1 MAQVHTPEGM
11 FARDAD
17 VVRAVHGRMQ
27 ALAQQF
33 RLPFRRHTWRGQ
45 AGNWL
50 GVGAGSS
57 IDFQDHRAY
66 LPGDDPRYID
76 WHAFA
81 RTGQYIMKL
90 YREEVSPRVDVVLD
104 GSGSMALNETKWT
117 RSLELLYFAVE
128 SALQTQASLR
138 CFVVNGGAWRTMPV
152 PALLGHR
159 LRGDDEADEAGTAAL
174 PRLDQLPLR
183 HGSLRVWISD
193 LLYPGQPETPLR
205 ILRRAKGQAVCFAPF
220 SIEEEN
226 PPWEGNVELVDCE
239 EGGARRQRIE
249 DAVLRRYRDAYR
261 RHFDLWQDQARRLD
275 VPLLRTSD
283 EGTLGDAFQ
292 GEGLRSGTVETW
304 MG

>member
-1 MAQVHTPEGM
+1 MAQMETLSWL
-11 FARDAD
+11 ALD
-17 VVRAVHGRMQ
+17 VEAVRAVHGRMQ
-27 ALAQQF
+27 ALAQSF
-33 RLPFRRHTWRGQ
+33 RLPFRRHTWKGQ

-90 YREEVSPRVDVVLD
+90 YREEVSPRVDVILD
-104 GSGSMALNETKWT
+104 GSGSMALNAHKRT

-128 SALQTQASLR
+128 SALQTQASLQ
-138 CFVVNGGAWRTMPV
+138 CLVVMGREWRVLPV

-159 LRGDDEADEAGTAAL
+159 LGDDRDSGATDAAAP
-174 PRLDQLPLR
+174 PRLDPLPLR

-193 LLYPGQPETPLR
+193 LLYPGQPEILLR
-205 ILRRAKGQAVCFAPF
+205 VLRRAKGQAVCFAPF
-220 SIEEEN
+220 SVEEED
-226 PPWEGNVELVDCE
+226 PPWDGNVELVDCE
-239 EGGARRQRIE
+239 AGGARRQRIE
-249 DAVLRRYRDAYR
+249 DGMLRRYRDAYR
-261 RHFDLWQDQARRLD
+261 RHFDFWQDQARRLD
-275 VPLLRTSD
+275 VPLLRASD
-283 EGTLGDAFQ
+283 RGKLGDEFQ
-292 GEGLRSGTVETW
+292 GEGLRSGTVESW